1 MRFKLTPLNIVAAM
15 GLLAALLLLLNQF
28 QIIAFQVSGMKA
40 LFVILFFMIS
50 LVAFVS
56 DLIFRKI
63 ITSLKR
69 LWIIELTL
77 ITLTVV
83 IIIVLKNITG

>member
-1 MRFKLTPLNIVAAM
+1 MRFKLTPLNIVSAM
-15 GLLAALLLLLNQF
+15 GMLAAILLLLNQF
-28 QIIAFQVSGMKA
+28 QIMAFQVSGMKT
-40 LFVILFFMIS
+40 LFVILFFVIS

-56 DLIFRKI
+56 DLLFRKLI
-63 ITSLKR
+63 PSLKR

-83 IIIVLKNITG
+83 VAIVLKTVTG